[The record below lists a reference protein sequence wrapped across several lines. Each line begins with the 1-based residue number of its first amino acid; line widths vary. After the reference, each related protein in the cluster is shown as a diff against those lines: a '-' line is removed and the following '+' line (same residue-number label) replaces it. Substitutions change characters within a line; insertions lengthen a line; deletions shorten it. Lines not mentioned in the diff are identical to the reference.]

1 MEPVYKRVLLK
12 FSGESL
18 AGTDKVSVDPR
29 TLEYFAK
36 EVQSL
41 AELGVQVAVVIGGGN
56 IWRGDVQGKEF
67 KDQAQSHF
75 IGMLAGVVNCLAFQD
90 SLEKLSIPTR
100 VMTAIRMEN
109 VAEPYIRRKAIRHLE
124 KGRVV
129 ILGGGTG
136 NPFFSHDSA
145 AALRAAEIHAEVLL
159 MAKHGVEGVYTADPK
174 LDPEASFLP
183 ELEYTY
189 AVHEKLRVMD
199 LTALTFAQERKLP
212 IIVFNGSIAGNLKRI
227 VLGEKIGS
235 VIKENV

>member
-1 MEPVYKRVLLK
+1 MNPVYKRVLLK

-18 AGTDKVSVDPR
+18 SGTKNVSVDPS
-29 TLEYFAK
+29 TLEYFAH
-36 EVQSL
+36 EVKSL
-41 AELGVQVAVVIGGGN
+41 SDMGVEVAIVIGGGN
-56 IWRGDVQGKEF
+56 IWRGDIQGKDF

-75 IGMLAGVVNCLAFQD
+75 IGMLSGIINCLAFQD
-90 SLEKLSIPTR
+90 SLEKLAIPTR
-100 VMTAIRMEN
+100 VMTALRMEN

-145 AALRAAEIHAEVLL
+145 ATLRAAEIHAEVLL
-159 MAKHGVEGVYTADPK
+159 MAKNGVDGVYTADPK
-174 LDPEASFLP
+174 IDSSATLLENLDYEFAIN
-183 ELEYTY
+183 
-189 AVHEKLRVMD
+189 EKLRVMD

-212 IIVFNGSIAGNLKRI
+212 IVVFNGIVQDNLKKI

-235 VIKENV
+235 RIS